1 MSETNTDNSCLTC
14 MVWSVSLGSG
24 FWTQVCRSC
33 IQSLWLN
40 LGNIYKSTLW
50 PRSRQVRA
58 HLGWSDAGWRE
69 ESFNWQYKEKF
80 FYRPSNNITDNW
92 ATVANIYRSTIY
104 DQDNLVSEGVSLGRS
119 ILYSVVSR
127 GIIFQRLIHRIMGR
141 RFPDGGLLWYRK
153 WVPQQL
159 GDVAAAVLSNKGVG
173 TADQWERGTAT
184 QQPITRICCPGVVEL
199 VYLLS
204 RRGRTCEI

>member
-153 WVPQQL
+153 GVPQQL
-159 GDVAAAVLSNKGVG
+159 GDVADMQLPCYQTWGWLSFGKSLAVMFTLFSL
-173 TADQWERGTAT
+173 T
-184 QQPITRICCPGVVEL
+184 L
-199 VYLLS
+199 
-204 RRGRTCEI
+204 